1 MNKASG
7 YGEVMLGQH
16 EILFGLKKVG
26 GQMIPLKFGT
36 NTYRLLCE
44 AKGLEFYQMEDYLKG
59 NPFAMLELSYFA
71 YVTAMRMR
79 GEPTEIGIDTFVELA
94 GDDADFIKEVG
105 KIMEGARM
113 WGRTVEEA
121 KKKRTDQVE

>member
-1 MNKASG
+1 MNGASG
-7 YGEVMLGQH
+7 YGEVKLGQH

-26 GQMIPLKFGT
+26 GTLIPLKFGT

-44 AKGLEFYQMEDYLKG
+44 AKGLEFYQMEGYLKG

-71 YVTAMRMR
+71 YVTAMRLR
-79 GEPTEIGIDTFVELA
+79 GEPTEIGLDTFIELA
-94 GDDADFIKEVG
+94 GDDAEFIKEVS
-105 KIMEGARM
+105 KIMESARV
-113 WGRTVEEA
+113 WGQSTSDA